1 MGDPDVANIRVLGGN
16 QSNSVSIANFPK
28 SKGAWVSCGQQGGTM
43 DTTVII
49 SVLGALLAIS
59 EVLAYI
65 QGEVELC
72 ISARS

>member
-1 MGDPDVANIRVLGGN
+1 
-16 QSNSVSIANFPK
+16 
-28 SKGAWVSCGQQGGTM
+28 M

-65 QGEVELC
+65 PGVKSNSVFQLVVNVVKKIAGK
-72 ISARS
+72 